1 MSYKPFIEV
10 QFPLAR
16 LSAES
21 YKERKAGSGQTLTGL
36 GKWWGRKPLILVR
49 AALLGLLM
57 PASEDPQKDREI
69 FYKILTMDEDG
80 LWRRKTKTM
89 SAADIA
95 ERLSPEEYKGRID
108 VSGGKPAWVRGMSK
122 EEKTRLEQIAFARLP
137 YEEKLAYCCR
147 PEEIEGPGPEAW
159 EAINAHLGTR
169 SHNLQELFAELSE
182 KAFGHRARVGD
193 CFCGGGSV
201 PFEAARLGLE
211 AYGSDLNPV
220 ATLLTW
226 GAINLVG
233 GGKELQ
239 EEIRRAQ
246 EEVWRRVDVQ
256 ITAWGIEHDGQ
267 GNRADAYLYCV
278 EVQCPATGLWVP
290 LAPSWVISEKYR
302 VVAKLRRNDRRRGY
316 DIDIVTGASD
326 EELAAARKG
335 TVQDSELVDPE
346 DPSRRYSIASL
357 RGDRRG

>member
-36 GKWWGRKPLILVR
+36 GKWWGRKPLSWYGLHSLDSLC
-49 AALLGLLM
+49 LLRRT
-57 PASEDPQKDREI
+57 PKKDREI

-95 ERLSPEEYKGRID
+95 EHLSPKEYEGFIET
-108 VSGGKPAWVRGMSK
+108 SGGKPAWVRGMSK
-122 EEKTRLEQIAFARLP
+122 EEKTRLEQLAFTRLP
-137 YEEKLAYCCR
+137 NEDKLAYCCR
-147 PEEIEGPGPEAW
+147 PEEIEGPAPEAW
-159 EAINAHLGTR
+159 KAINAHLGTQAK
-169 SHNLQELFAELSE
+169 NLEELFTELSE
-182 KAFGHRARVGD
+182 KAFGHLARVGD

-220 ATLLTW
+220 AALLSW

-239 EEIRRAQ
+239 EEIRRS
-246 EEVWRRVDVQ
+246 RRMSGVRLMLKLPTGVLNR
-256 ITAWGIEHDGQ
+256 TGQ
-267 GNRADAYLYCV
+267 
-278 EVQCPATGLWVP
+278 ATGP
-290 LAPSWVISEKYR
+290 MHTC
-302 VVAKLRRNDRRRGY
+302 
-316 DIDIVTGASD
+316 IVW
-326 EELAAARKG
+326 K
-335 TVQDSELVDPE
+335 
-346 DPSRRYSIASL
+346 
-357 RGDRRG
+357 